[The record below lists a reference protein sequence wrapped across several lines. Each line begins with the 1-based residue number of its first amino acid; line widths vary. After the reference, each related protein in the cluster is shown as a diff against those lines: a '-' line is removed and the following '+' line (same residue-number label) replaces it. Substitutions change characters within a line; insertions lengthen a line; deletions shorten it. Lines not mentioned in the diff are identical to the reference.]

1 MSENNMTPVSR
12 GPQMHPRR
20 GSALERMQL
29 AADKRESLEDT
40 PDVINCINKARGV
53 IAEDLKKH
61 FNKEN
66 SQIMYLQRDQLY
78 ANPLNVPYIKDVKQE
93 EFVALKNI
101 MLAYGFK
108 GALEA
113 IEDSDGRYR
122 IIAGGKR
129 HYAICLM
136 SDEEYA
142 NIFPNGIPVQ
152 VHPKDIGWTSNQEL
166 IHLLITNVFVIS
178 GVPDRKQV
186 KDLSDALIRE
196 GYTDKQISAFLKNA
210 VSDKDAH
217 SRLMGKIKAIDEF
230 QAMCDNGE
238 ITETALARLGKM
250 TEDDQKTIYQMFID
264 NDVKNPSAE
273 TITQYKQ
280 LIKKNDTDQSS
291 QYLNFRTEIGK
302 SKKKVKSLEDLKISE
317 MSKTELDAAVAEL
330 TVLYTSV
337 GKILESFKKERDEQ
351 NNK

>member
-1 MSENNMTPVSR
+1 MSENRMNPVSR
-12 GPQMHPRR
+12 GSQMQPRR
-20 GSALERMQL
+20 GSAIERMQL

-40 PDVINCINKARGV
+40 PDVINCINRARGV
-53 IAEDLKKH
+53 IAEDLKKR
-61 FNKEN
+61 FNKEE
-66 SQIMYLQRDQLY
+66 SQIRYLQKEELY
-78 ANPLNVPYIKDVKQE
+78 GNPLNEPYIKDVKPE
-93 EFVALKNI
+93 EFAALKNI
-101 MLAYGFK
+101 ILAYGFK

-113 IEDSDGRYR
+113 IEDQNGRYR

-129 HYAICLM
+129 HRAISM
-136 SDEEYA
+136 MTDEEYTTT
-142 NIFPNGIPVQ
+142 FPNGIPVQ

-186 KDLSDALIRE
+186 KDLSDALTRE
-196 GYTDKQISAFLKNA
+196 GYTDKEISAFLKNA

-217 SRLMGKIKAIDEF
+217 SRLMGKIHAISEF
-230 QAMCDNGE
+230 QTMCDDGD

-250 TEDDQKTIYQMFID
+250 TSEEQKTIYQMFQE
-264 NDVKNPSAE
+264 NNVKNPSAE

-280 LIKKNDTDQSS
+280 MIKKNTTDQSS
-291 QYLNFRTEIGK
+291 QYLNFKSEIGK
-302 SKKKVKSLEDLKISE
+302 SKKKINTLEELKISE

-337 GKILESFKKERDEQ
+337 GKILDSFKKERDVK
-351 NNK
+351 NS